1 MSRWKF
7 SLPTAGFG
15 AVSAALGALLHS
27 VHVEGVASTTQFVGG
42 SSLAAAAI
50 AVFVAMYSAWKTA
63 GGKFD
68 GNMTVAEAKSL
79 ITAAATQLKLSG
91 PVMTAAEQF
100 ARQAAALSNRAIKA
114 VERDVPGATDLI
126 ATITKYLAEVPA
138 GDAKSAD
145 HTAVLWKFLDV
156 LSHEIT
162 GNVAGEDAAAKLR
175 EQFDLKLFPGTPAAG
190 EILPLR
196 AA

>member
-1 MSRWKF
+1 MARWKF

-15 AVSAALGALLHS
+15 AIAASLGALIHS
-27 VHVEGVASTTQFVGG
+27 VHIDGAASTAQFLGG
-42 SSLAAAAI
+42 GSLAAAAI
-50 AVFVAMYSAWKTA
+50 AIVVSMFGAWKSA

-68 GNMTVAEAKSL
+68 GKITVEEAKSL
-79 ITAAATQLKLSG
+79 IGSAAKQLKLSG
-91 PVMTAAEQF
+91 PVLTAAEQF
-100 ARQAAALSNRAIKA
+100 APQAAALGNRAIA
-114 VERDVPGATDLI
+114 GVERSVPGATELI
-126 ATITKYLAEVPA
+126 ALISKYQASVA
-138 GDAKSAD
+138 QGDPKSSD

-190 EILPLR
+190 ESLPLG
-196 AA
+196 AQ